1 MLVLIQG
8 IVTFLVFPV
17 NTLTSSADELL
28 LSSLLLLFKGY
39 MLLRSSN
46 PETQLPAEEVAVFT
60 GETTDGNLLY
70 QDRRWF
76 MKLNK
81 PRAVTFSSAGV

>member
-1 MLVLIQG
+1 
-8 IVTFLVFPV
+8 
-17 NTLTSSADELL
+17 
-28 LSSLLLLFKGY
+28 
-39 MLLRSSN
+39 MLLRSTN

-81 PRAVTFSSAGV
+81 PRAVTFSSVGV